1 DSPYIPRVTAEMTA
15 FLEAQIDAMEAELAP
30 LKQFILP
37 GGTIV
42 AAHLHL
48 ARTICR
54 RAERVVVSLAAEEAI
69 NPELVPY
76 LNRLSDF
83 LFVAARIANARAGV
97 ADVPWQKP

>member
-1 DSPYIPRVTAEMTA
+1 MTA
-15 FLEAQIDAMEAELAP
+15 FLEEQIDAMETELAP
-30 LKQFILP
+30 LQQFILP
-37 GGTIV
+37 GGTTV
-42 AAHLHL
+42 AAYLHL

-69 NPELVPY
+69 NPELLPY

-97 ADVPWQKP
+97 DDVPWRKP